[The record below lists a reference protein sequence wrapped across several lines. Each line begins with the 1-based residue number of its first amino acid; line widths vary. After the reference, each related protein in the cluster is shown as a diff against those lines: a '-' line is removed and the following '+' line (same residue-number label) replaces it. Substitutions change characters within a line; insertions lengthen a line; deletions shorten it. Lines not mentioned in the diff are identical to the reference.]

1 MHAAAAD
8 RAAATRRLNA
18 RVEAMRSSGKPGGA
32 VAEGAAATAAAVHA
46 AAAGGG
52 GGGGGG
58 DVLQSL
64 QRRVQGVSVW
74 EKEMHAL
81 RSENVRLRAAGG
93 STAAAGPA
101 GGGGGALAA
110 IAQQV
115 ESQLLRSETR
125 MAEHAQLLSSPAR
138 AAGATHQRGAVLS
151 SPVRR
156 SVEEID
162 RSRALVRQVEQLN
175 QQLQLS
181 VRLRRVR
188 SNCLPRCTSSAVPAP
203 CRMHPNATRALTL
216 PRRRSRGS
224 WISRLG
230 PHLRSSS
237 LTRTLCLRRRLL
249 NRKPSVSSHP
259 TCKQNSRPRVR

>member
-32 VAEGAAATAAAVHA
+32 VAEGAAATAAAVH

-249 NRKPSVSSHP
+249 NP
-259 TCKQNSRPRVR
+259 